1 MRFAYMS
8 SYLCIL
14 YGTLVIHDFRVWTEL
29 CWPLLLFWG
38 FKRDVDPKFGSLLNR
53 HPELVSPLV
62 TSFQGP
68 SLI

>member
-1 MRFAYMS
+1 MFTPNVGDSKFA
-8 SYLCIL
+8 IL
-14 YGTLVIHDFRVWTEL
+14 F
-29 CWPLLLFWG
+29 
-38 FKRDVDPKFGSLLNR
+38 NR